1 MVRIIRGFEFCIVMV
16 LILLMMVAVF
26 LSTIEL
32 AVILWQQMM
41 QEPKFLLGL
50 TDLLKVLG
58 FFMMV
63 LIGLELL
70 ETIKN
75 YLTHHALH
83 VEIVLLVAMIA
94 VARKVI
100 LIDMKEMDPGSM
112 FGVAA
117 LLISLAASYYLI
129 RRVLPGAEPKTPPSA

>member
-1 MVRIIRGFEFCIVMV
+1 
-16 LILLMMVAVF
+16 
-26 LSTIEL
+26 
-32 AVILWQQMM
+32 
-41 QEPKFLLGL
+41 
-50 TDLLKVLG
+50 
-58 FFMMV
+58 
-63 LIGLELL
+63 
-70 ETIKN
+70 
-75 YLTHHALH
+75 